1 MKRRSLIALAATSFV
16 AASPLASMAAEP
28 QAIKIIVP
36 FAAGGTTDIIARIV
50 APLLSARLAQPVI
63 VENVPGAGGST
74 GTKRV
79 ADAKPDGL
87 TLGMATVSAFA
98 ANPALNP
105 DKVGYDPLKSITP
118 LMNIA
123 STSNV
128 IAVRRDFPANTFS
141 EFAAVIKKN
150 PGKYNFATSGV
161 GSLGHLQMEA
171 IKGELGLHI
180 VHIPFSGANPAIAA
194 VVGGQGPEIIFD
206 QLPSIKNHILNGKLK
221 LIVVA
226 SDRRLVMPLD
236 KAPTFGELGYSQLN
250 RPAWYGL
257 VAPAGL
263 PPAEAKRI
271 TDALEG
277 IMSDF
282 GARRKIEDTGS
293 IVTGHNAEKFAKTI
307 KAELEAAQATVK
319 SRGIKL
325 Q

>member
-1 MKRRSLIALAATSFV
+1 MKRRSLVALAAITLV
-16 AASPLASMAAEP
+16 TASPLAVMASES

-50 APLLSARLAQPVI
+50 APLLSARLAQPVL

-74 GTKRV
+74 GTKRI

-87 TLGMATVSAFA
+87 TFGMATVSAFA

-105 DKVGYDPLKSITP
+105 AGVGYDPLKSFSP

-123 STSNV
+123 ATPNV
-128 IAVRRDFPANTFS
+128 IAVRKDFPANTFS
-141 EFAAVIKKN
+141 EFVNVIKKN

-171 IKGELGLHI
+171 IKGELGMAI
-180 VHIPFSGANPAIAA
+180 VHIPFNGANPAIAA

-206 QLPSIKNHILNGKLK
+206 QLPSIKNHILSGKLK

-226 SDRRLVMPLD
+226 SDKRLVMPLD
-236 KAPTFGELGYSQLN
+236 KAPTLGELGYSQLN
-250 RPAWYGL
+250 RAAWYGL

-263 PPAEAKRI
+263 SASEAKRI
-271 TDALEG
+271 NDALEG

-282 GARRKIEDTGS
+282 GARRKIEDSGS
-293 IVTGHNAEKFAKTI
+293 FVTGQNAERFAI
-307 KAELEAAQATVK
+307 APA
-319 SRGIKL
+319 R
-325 Q
+325 

>member
-1 MKRRSLIALAATSFV
+1 MKRRSLIALAATSLV
-16 AASPLASMAAEP
+16 AVSPLAVMASES

-50 APLLSARLAQPVI
+50 APLLSARLAQPVV

-79 ADAKPDGL
+79 ADSKPDGL

-98 ANPALNP
+98 ANPSLNP
-105 DKVGYDPLKSITP
+105 DKVGYDPLNSFTP

-123 STSNV
+123 STPNV
-128 IAVRRDFPANTFS
+128 IAVRKDFPANTFS
-141 EFAAVIKKN
+141 EFVAIVKKN
-150 PGKYNFATSGV
+150 PGKYNYATSGV

-171 IKGELGLHI
+171 VKGELGMAI
-180 VHIPFSGANPAIAA
+180 VHIPFNGAAPAINS
-194 VVGGQGPEIIFD
+194 VLSGQGSEIIFD
-206 QLPSIKNHILNGKLK
+206 QLPSIKNHILSGKLK

-226 SDRRLVMPLD
+226 SEKRLVMPLD
-236 KAPTFGELGYSQLN
+236 KAPTLGELGYSKLN
-250 RPAWYGL
+250 RAAWYGL

-263 PPAEAKRI
+263 PLNETKRI
-271 TDALEG
+271 TVALEG

-293 IVTGHNAEKFAKTI
+293 VVTGHNAERFAKTI
-307 KAELEAAQATVK
+307 KAELEVAQATVMA
-319 SRGIKL
+319 RGIKL